1 MINDDNIWLDR
12 MTYSINRANGF
23 TLYKY
28 ITPSLV
34 ASVFV
39 KEGRNL
45 ILYLILQ
52 FFVLLTYFMQMIDL
66 LYVL

>member
-34 ASVFV
+34 DSVFV